1 MSYKQLTAEDFADK
15 SPEDIAAMVAENEA
29 GLKASRDD
37 WMSQANDAKG
47 GLSEKDKAIEDARL
61 AAVEAN
67 KAKLIA
73 EGNFEEAQKVG
84 EEERAKLVA
93 EANKQAEAAQNA
105 LKQRDLKDVHFDIL
119 SKVHPDLRLAAQA
132 LLNSN
137 SDISYDEA
145 NKPTANLTLGDKQ
158 FNSTADFLEA
168 AQSDTTWNAMLAAP
182 NTKGSGANNSNP
194 EGGGYVK
201 ADMSGTRAEKAAAAV
216 EANPALK
223 NLPVR

>member
-1 MSYKQLTAEDFADK
+1 MSYKELTAADFADK
-15 SPEDIAAMVAENEA
+15 SLEDIAIMVADNEK

-37 WMSQANDAKG
+37 WMSQANEAKG
-47 GLSEKDKAIEDARL
+47 GLSEKDQAIEDARL

-73 EGNFEEAQKVG
+73 EGNFAEAQKVG

-93 EANKQAEAAQNA
+93 TANEQAAAAQSA

-145 NKPTANLTLGDKQ
+145 NKPTASIKMGDKV
-158 FNSTADFLEA
+158 FNTTAEFLEA
-168 AQSDTTWNAMLAAP
+168 ANTDATWNAMLAAP
-182 NTKGSGANNSNP
+182 NTKGAGAHNSGS
-194 EGGGYVK
+194 EGAGYVK

-216 EANPALK
+216 AANPALK